1 MCPVAHKASGV
12 VGVMR
17 SRFILLGA
25 LSALGLA
32 AMAAGAV
39 SAQSQGFAETPRAM
53 HLAQAAT
60 AKKEAPSR
68 PARPQEVRVRVLLLS
83 DKLTKNNPEEYV
95 EVEDVRYIH
104 FRSPQ
109 LKSPAR
115 PLAEPRLRYPTGEF
129 EQKNGAVVLQLLID
143 EQGGLARTDVVCAAP
158 PFMKSALESVQGLKF
173 RPAVAREG
181 PVKSYML
188 VEFGYGKGY
197 PCGRLPD

>member
-1 MCPVAHKASGV
+1 MSHHTLAMFAT
-12 VGVMR
+12 
-17 SRFILLGA
+17 
-25 LSALGLA
+25 LGLA
-32 AMAAGAV
+32 AMAPGAA
-39 SAQSQGFAETPRAM
+39 SAQSQGPAGAPQAI

-83 DKLTKNNPEEYV
+83 DKLTQNNPEEYV

-104 FRSPQ
+104 FKSPQ

-129 EQKNGAVVLQLLID
+129 QQKNGAVVLQLLID

-158 PFMKSALESVQGLKF
+158 PFVKSALESVQGLKF
-173 RPAVAREG
+173 QPAVAREG

-197 PCGRLPD
+197 PCGGIPD